1 MIFYQKNDIIR
12 KMKKLIVILG
22 IFLVIISVLILWRQ
36 KNQEI
41 KKPLIITSSSSAIV
55 AISTK
60 TPTIEKTPTPSPTI
74 IKKSKVLIAGV
85 PFAPQAPFAEW
96 KDERFQD
103 GCEEAAALLAVY
115 WARDLSL
122 DKTKAKEE
130 ILAMSAY
137 QTEKYQEFRDT
148 SVKDT
153 ALWIIKGYFNFDN
166 FEIKENISLEDIKNE
181 LRNGN
186 LIIVPTNGQ
195 VLNNPHFTAPG
206 PERHNLVIRGF
217 DDTSGIFIT
226 NDPGIKEGEL
236 YEYPQ
241 WVLFNAI
248 RDYPTGYHQPIL
260 ENKKIM
266 IVLQKV

>member
-12 KMKKLIVILG
+12 KMKK
-22 IFLVIISVLILWRQ
+22 FISI
-36 KNQEI
+36 
-41 KKPLIITSSSSAIV
+41 LIIILAVVGVLVVIQKIEKTEKIV
-55 AISTK
+55 KPNQIIAMSTLQT
-60 TPTIEKTPTPSPTI
+60 TPTPTLTPTPTPSPTI
-74 IKKSKVLIAGV
+74 IKKSKVLIENV

-96 KDERFQD
+96 KDPRFQD

-115 WARDLSL
+115 WAKDLSL

-153 ALWIIKGYFNFDN
+153 ALWIMKGYFNFNN
-166 FEIKENISLEDIKNE
+166 FEIKENISIEDIKTE
-181 LRNGN
+181 LGKGN

-195 VLNNPHFTAPG
+195 ILGNPYFTAPG
-206 PERHNLVIRGF
+206 PERHNIVIRGF

-241 WVLFNAI
+241 AVLFNAI

-260 ENKKIM
+260 ENNKIM
-266 IVLQKV
+266 IVVKKT

>member
-1 MIFYQKNDIIR
+1 MR
-12 KMKKLIVILG
+12 KMKKFLG
-22 IFLVIISVLILWRQ
+22 L
-36 KNQEI
+36 
-41 KKPLIITSSSSAIV
+41 LIIIFAIILVFIVKQKFEKTEKFAAPNLQITPVSTSAP
-55 AISTK
+55 
-60 TPTIEKTPTPSPTI
+60 TPTLTSTLTPTPSPTI
-74 IKKSKVLIAGV
+74 IKKSKVLIDQV

-115 WARDLSL
+115 WAEGKTL

-153 ALWIIKGYFNFDN
+153 AERIIKGYFGFNN
-166 FEIKENISLEDIKNE
+166 FEVKENISTDDIKTE
-181 LRNGN
+181 LLNGN
-186 LIIVPTNGQ
+186 LVIVPTNGQ
-195 VLNNPHFTAPG
+195 ALNNPHFTVPG
-206 PERHNLVIRGF
+206 PERHNIVIRGF
-217 DDTSGIFIT
+217 DEVKNIFIT

-241 WVLFNAI
+241 KILFAAI

-266 IVLQKV
+266 IVVKKL

>member
-22 IFLVIISVLILWRQ
+22 VFLILILVLIFWRQ
-36 KNQEI
+36 NNQEI
-41 KKPLIITSSSSAIV
+41 KKPLIITS
-55 AISTK
+55 TL
-60 TPTIEKTPTPSPTI
+60 EKTPTPTPKPTI
-74 IKKSKVLIAGV
+74 FKKSKVLIENV
-85 PFAPQAPFAEW
+85 PFAPQAPFGEW

-130 ILAMSAY
+130 ILAMSLF

-153 ALWIIKGYFNFDN
+153 AEWIIKGYFNYNN
-166 FEIKENISLEDIKNE
+166 FEVKENISIDDIKTE

-195 VLNNPHFTAPG
+195 VLGNPHFTAPG

-241 WVLFNAI
+241 AVLFNAI
-248 RDYPTGYHQPIL
+248 RDYPTGYHQPL
-260 ENKKIM
+260 TENKKIM
-266 IVLQKV
+266 IVIKKS